1 MDTNRFDTF
10 TRALSPSDTRR
21 GVLGTLAAVGAG
33 LGLTWF
39 GTTLD
44 AEAKKKNKKRKKG
57 KKSKKLSKRCKKSN
71 QCKGKLLCKKSN
83 SQNSCFPSNKKRC
96 CIKEG
101 KPCDDS
107 CDCCGI
113 DVICNGGFCQSA

>member
-1 MDTNRFDTF
+1 MDSTRFDSF
-10 TRALSPSDTRR
+10 TRILSVSDSRR
-21 GVLGTLAAVGAG
+21 GVVRTLSALGAG
-33 LGLTWF
+33 LGLTQF
-39 GTTLD
+39 VPAPI
-44 AEAKKKNKKRKKG
+44 AEAGKKRKRK
-57 KKSKKLSKRCKKSN
+57 KKLSKRCKKN
-71 QCKGKLLCKKSN
+71 KQCKGNLLCKKSN

-96 CIKEG
+96 CVKEG